1 MLHQD
6 EQLQHSRPLHAMFQ
20 QKLTCGAVLM
30 QLARLRI
37 QLQQQGIA
45 LPDGPRVSA
54 DMHQE
59 LPPEMRNS
67 QVNTHTSGDSAVS
80 LPVSHI
86 SPR

>member
-1 MLHQD
+1 M
-6 EQLQHSRPLHAMFQ
+6 QLQYSRQCCANFQ
-20 QKLTCGAVLM
+20 QKLTGAAVLV

-54 DMHQE
+54 ADMHQE
-59 LPPEMRNS
+59 LPPEMRSS

>member
-1 MLHQD
+1 M
-6 EQLQHSRPLHAMFQ
+6 P
-20 QKLTCGAVLM
+20 V

-54 DMHQE
+54 ADMHQE
-59 LPPEMRNS
+59 LPPEMRSS
-67 QVNTHTSGDSAVS
+67 QVNTHNSGDSAAN